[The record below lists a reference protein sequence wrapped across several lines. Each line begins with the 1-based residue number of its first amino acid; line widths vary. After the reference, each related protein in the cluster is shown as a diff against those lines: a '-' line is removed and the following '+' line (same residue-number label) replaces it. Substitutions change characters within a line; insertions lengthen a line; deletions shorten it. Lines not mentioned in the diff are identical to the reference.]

1 MAHIGCDGRNAPEPK
16 GIAPMPYYVFA
27 GTTGTRVA
35 VTDDK
40 SGKKIPPHPLETWVL
55 QRELNLN
62 RRDDRRRD
70 TTQRHNV
77 QTINEKVRH
86 FEFVVQAPPTSRN
99 SLPQARE
106 ERFQDRSPDV
116 GGIAAFGKHM
126 TFGPERRQQVIFD
139 IPAGEA
145 EFLGHA
151 LR

>member
-62 RRDDRRRD
+62 RRDDGTR
-70 TTQRHNV
+70 
-77 QTINEKVRH
+77 
-86 FEFVVQAPPTSRN
+86 
-99 SLPQARE
+99 
-106 ERFQDRSPDV
+106 
-116 GGIAAFGKHM
+116 IAM
-126 TFGPERRQQVIFD
+126 T
-139 IPAGEA
+139 EA
-145 EFLGHA
+145 EMAEAIKRDGYFFWPPPKKGEGH
-151 LR
+151 

>member
-1 MAHIGCDGRNAPEPK
+1 M
-16 GIAPMPYYVFA
+16 
-27 GTTGTRVA
+27 GTSFGPLQKKARVIRCL
-35 VTDDK
+35 VV
-40 SGKKIPPHPLETWVL
+40 PRRETPW
-55 QRELNLN
+55 
-62 RRDDRRRD
+62 RRDRRRD
-70 TTQRHNV
+70 TTQRDNRHNV

-86 FEFVVQAPPTSRN
+86 FEFVVQAPATSRN

-126 TFGPERRQQVIFD
+126 TFGPERWQQVIFD
-139 IPAGEA
+139 IPAGKA